1 MALTPSRNRSNRT
14 IVYSLQIL
22 SGLYIYAPLFG
33 RMPSNAPIPGQ
44 FEQDIRVSFDKVS
57 GKWQYEDDEGTEHE
71 WNGTAWIPIID
82 DELVRAQQAAY
93 SVPGVDESTPS
104 NAAIAREE
112 RRNKKRKKGEKDY
125 TSNTSN
131 APATADTSR
140 PAPAPSAPKKT
151 GVWVTNL
158 PPNTTVQK
166 LADVFSKAGVLH
178 IDDEGN
184 PRIKMYYDEEGNF
197 KGEAWVVYFKE
208 GSVDLAITLLD
219 DTELELGAGYPP
231 MRVKVAEYFKDQDKG
246 KDKEKKEKIEGE
258 KKRLTAEEKQKM
270 SKRMKTLQSK
280 ITWRSDDESDDPA
293 APLGGAPAPTN
304 NRFARVVVLK
314 GMFVLE
320 ELEKDP
326 ALLLELKEEVREEAA
341 TLGQVTSVILYDK
354 EEDGVMTIK
363 FKEPV
368 SAQACVAK
376 MNNRYFDGR
385 VIYAGLYN
393 GKERFKKSGGRTFDE
408 DNDQEEKERLDNF
421 AHWLVE
427 GEDEEAAKK

>member
-1 MALTPSRNRSNRT
+1 
-14 IVYSLQIL
+14 
-22 SGLYIYAPLFG
+22 
-33 RMPSNAPIPGQ
+33 MPSNAPIPGH
-44 FEQDIRVSFDKVS
+44 FEQDTRVSFDQVS

-82 DELVRAQQAAY
+82 DELVKAQQAAY

-131 APATADTSR
+131 APAAHVTSK
-140 PAPAPSAPKKT
+140 PAPAPSVPKKT

-184 PRIKMYYDEEGNF
+184 PRIKMYYDDEGNF

-231 MRVKVAEYFKDQDKG
+231 MRVKVAEYFK
-246 KDKEKKEKIEGE
+246 EKH
-258 KKRLTAEEKQKM
+258 RM

-280 ITWRSDDESDDPA
+280 ITWRSDDESDDAA

-320 ELEKDP
+320 DLEKDP
-326 ALLLELKEEVREEAA
+326 ALLLELKEEVREEAE

-408 DNDQEEKERLDNF
+408 DGDQEEKERLDNF

>member
-1 MALTPSRNRSNRT
+1 MRFSLAIERPYICTP
-14 IVYSLQIL
+14 
-22 SGLYIYAPLFG
+22 PFG
-33 RMPSNAPIPGQ
+33 RMPSNAPIPGH
-44 FEQDIRVSFDKVS
+44 FEQDTRVSFDQVS

-82 DELVRAQQAAY
+82 DELVKAQQAAY

-131 APATADTSR
+131 APAAHVTSK
-140 PAPAPSAPKKT
+140 PAPAPSVPKKT

-184 PRIKMYYDEEGNF
+184 PRIKMYYDDEGNF

-231 MRVKVAEYFKDQDKG
+231 MRVKVAEYFK
-246 KDKEKKEKIEGE
+246 EKH
-258 KKRLTAEEKQKM
+258 RM

-280 ITWRSDDESDDPA
+280 ITWRSDDESDDAA

-320 ELEKDP
+320 DLEKDP
-326 ALLLELKEEVREEAA
+326 ALLLELKEEVREEAE

-408 DNDQEEKERLDNF
+408 DGDQEEKERLDNF

>member
-1 MALTPSRNRSNRT
+1 
-14 IVYSLQIL
+14 
-22 SGLYIYAPLFG
+22 
-33 RMPSNAPIPGQ
+33 MPSNAPIPGQ
-44 FEQDIRVSFDKVS
+44 FEQDTRVSFDQVS
-57 GKWQYEDDEGTEHE
+57 GKWQYEDDDGTEHE

-82 DELVRAQQAAY
+82 DELVKAQQAAY
-93 SVPGVDESTPS
+93 SVPGVDESTSS

-131 APATADTSR
+131 APAAHVTSK
-140 PAPAPSAPKKT
+140 PAPGPSVPKKT

-178 IDDEGN
+178 IDDEGS
-184 PRIKMYYDEEGNF
+184 PRIKMYYDDEGNF

-231 MRVKVAEYFKDQDKG
+231 MRVKIAEYFK
-246 KDKEKKEKIEGE
+246 EKH
-258 KKRLTAEEKQKM
+258 RM

-280 ITWRSDDESDDPA
+280 ITWRSDDESDDAA

-320 ELEKDP
+320 DLEKDP
-326 ALLLELKEEVREEAA
+326 ALLLELKEEVREEAE

-408 DNDQEEKERLDNF
+408 DGDQEEKERLDNF

-427 GEDEEAAKK
+427 GEDEEAVKK

>member
-1 MALTPSRNRSNRT
+1 
-14 IVYSLQIL
+14 
-22 SGLYIYAPLFG
+22 
-33 RMPSNAPIPGQ
+33 MPSNAPIPGQ
-44 FEQDIRVSFDKVS
+44 FEQDTRVSFDQVS
-57 GKWQYEDDEGTEHE
+57 GKWQYEDDDGTEHE

-82 DELVRAQQAAY
+82 DELVKAQQAAY

-131 APATADTSR
+131 APAAHVTSK
-140 PAPAPSAPKKT
+140 PAPGPSVPKKT

-178 IDDEGN
+178 IDDEGS
-184 PRIKMYYDEEGNF
+184 PRIKMYYDDEGNF

-231 MRVKVAEYFKDQDKG
+231 MRVKIAEYFK
-246 KDKEKKEKIEGE
+246 EKH
-258 KKRLTAEEKQKM
+258 RM

-280 ITWRSDDESDDPA
+280 ITWRSDDESDDAA

-320 ELEKDP
+320 DLEKDP
-326 ALLLELKEEVREEAA
+326 ALLLELKEEVREEAE

-408 DNDQEEKERLDNF
+408 DGDQEEKERLDNF

-427 GEDEEAAKK
+427 GEDEEAVKK

>member
-1 MALTPSRNRSNRT
+1 
-14 IVYSLQIL
+14 
-22 SGLYIYAPLFG
+22 
-33 RMPSNAPIPGQ
+33 MPSNAPIPGQ
-44 FEQDIRVSFDKVS
+44 FEQDTRVSFDQVS

-82 DELVRAQQAAY
+82 DELVKAQQAAY

-131 APATADTSR
+131 APAAHVTSK
-140 PAPAPSAPKKT
+140 PAPAPSVHKKT

-184 PRIKMYYDEEGNF
+184 PRIKMYYDDEGNF

-231 MRVKVAEYFKDQDKG
+231 MRVKVAEYFKNQDKG
-246 KDKEKKEKIEGE
+246 KDKEKKEKNEEE
-258 KKRLTAEEKQKM
+258 KKKLTAEEKQRM

-280 ITWRSDDESDDPA
+280 ITWRSDDESDDAAA

-320 ELEKDP
+320 DLEKDP
-326 ALLLELKEEVREEAA
+326 ALLLELKEEVREEAE

-408 DNDQEEKERLDNF
+408 DGDQEEKERLDNF

-427 GEDEEAAKK
+427 GEDEEAVKK

>member
-1 MALTPSRNRSNRT
+1 
-14 IVYSLQIL
+14 
-22 SGLYIYAPLFG
+22 
-33 RMPSNAPIPGQ
+33 MPSNAPIPGQ
-44 FEQDIRVSFDKVS
+44 FEQDTRVSFDQVS

-82 DELVRAQQAAY
+82 DELVKAQQAAY

-131 APATADTSR
+131 APAAHVTSK
-140 PAPAPSAPKKT
+140 PVPAPSVPKKT

-184 PRIKMYYDEEGNF
+184 PRIKMYYDDEGNF

-231 MRVKVAEYFKDQDKG
+231 MRVKVAEYFK
-246 KDKEKKEKIEGE
+246 
-258 KKRLTAEEKQKM
+258 EKQRM

-280 ITWRSDDESDDPA
+280 ITWRSDDESDDAA

-320 ELEKDP
+320 DLEKDP
-326 ALLLELKEEVREEAA
+326 ALLLELKEEVREEAE

-408 DNDQEEKERLDNF
+408 DGDQEEKERLDNF

-427 GEDEEAAKK
+427 GEDEEAVKK